1 MKIGFLGLGKLGL
14 PCALAMEEKGH
25 EIAGYD
31 PLPQVQ
37 AIVKARKI
45 PYLEEGAQAALEKSN
60 IRVVSPAEL
69 VASSEL
75 IFVAVQTPHAP
86 EFEGATPMP
95 AVERRDFD
103 YSYLESAIE
112 TLCQEI
118 AKRKKPSVVVVISTV
133 LPGTMRTRVYP
144 IIRRHRVESHL
155 LLCYNPFFIA
165 MGTAMRDFLNPEF
178 VLFGVDSKAAAERAK
193 KFYSSIHNKPV
204 YETTIENAELIKVA
218 YNTFIGMKIVF
229 ANTVMEICHKTP
241 GTSIDAVMSAINL
254 GTERLISPKYLNGGM
269 GDGGGCHP
277 RDNIALSW
285 LARELHLSHNFFD
298 DIMMAREDQTRWLSD
313 LIVEAHR
320 ESGLP
325 IVLLGLSFKEN
336 TNLTVGSPAR
346 LLSHY
351 LSQRGYKHVIHDP
364 YATPDT
370 PAPTTPSVF
379 FVSTKHEDWKK
390 FDFPKGSMVIDP
402 WRYLSKNNS
411 ISHSKYI
418 PIGSVQ

>member
-1 MKIGFLGLGKLGL
+1 M
-14 PCALAMEEKGH
+14 PCALAIEEKNH
-25 EIAGYD
+25 QIVGYD

-37 AIVKARKI
+37 AIIEARKI

-60 IRVVSPAEL
+60 IRLVSPAEL
-69 VASSEL
+69 VATSEL
-75 IFVAVQTPHAP
+75 IFVAVQTPHAL

-95 AVERRDFD
+95 VMERRDFD

-118 AKRKKPSVVVVISTV
+118 TRRKKPSVVVVVSTV
-133 LPGTMRTRVYP
+133 LPGTMRTRIYP
-144 IIRRHRVESHL
+144 IIRRHGVQSYL

-178 VLFGVDSKAAAERAK
+178 VLFGVDSKLAAERAK

-204 YETTIENAELIKVA
+204 YETTIENAELIKVT

-241 GTSIDAVMSAINL
+241 RTNVDAVMGAINL
-254 GTERLISPKYLNGGM
+254 GTDRLISPKYLGGGM

-298 DIMMAREDQTRWLSD
+298 DIMTAREDQTRWLSE

-325 IVLLGLSFKEN
+325 IVLLGLAFKEN

-346 LLSHY
+346 LLSYY
-351 LSQRGYKHVIHDP
+351 LTQRGYKHIVHDP
-364 YATPDT
+364 YATPDV
-370 PAPTTPSVF
+370 PPPKVASVF
-379 FVSTKHEDWKK
+379 FVSTKHKNWEK
-390 FDFPKGSMVIDP
+390 FDFPKGSIVIDP
-402 WRYLSKNNS
+402 WRYLSENDS
-411 ISHSKYI
+411 ISRSKYV
-418 PIGSVQ
+418 PIGGMQ